1 MALQSDPAASRPRRT
16 AMSPASNVE
25 KAREARKSCWAF
37 RVARN
42 FLPGSPPSTCVC
54 SRGACACTR
63 AGVQPPAH
71 ACKLHARTR
80 VCSRRRERVGS
91 AEPARPQR
99 QRTARSI
106 PPRSATPGQ
115 STDCP
120 CWEERGEK
128 KKELFLLLEQTLRL
142 AEGWMGTACAG
153 RRAHSQHPGPQMLRS
168 VSSRLCRRLDF
179 SRPAESHPMS
189 PK

>member
-25 KAREARKSCWAF
+25 KAWEARKSCWAF
-37 RVARN
+37 RVAQN
-42 FLPGSPPSTCVC
+42 FLPGSPQHVCVLTGGVC
-54 SRGACACTR
+54 VHKGGRAAVCTRVQASRTHTRVLAEEGAGRERGARSSPKTEDSEEHPATLGHPGTKHRLSLLGR
-63 AGVQPPAH
+63 AG
-71 ACKLHARTR
+71 
-80 VCSRRRERVGS
+80 G
-91 AEPARPQR
+91 
-99 QRTARSI
+99 
-106 PPRSATPGQ
+106 
-115 STDCP
+115 
-120 CWEERGEK
+120 K
-128 KKELFLLLEQTLRL
+128 KKELFLLLEQTLGL

-179 SRPAESHPMS
+179 SRPAESHPTS

>member
-25 KAREARKSCWAF
+25 KAWEARKSCWAF

-128 KKELFLLLEQTLRL
+128 KGAFLAFRANTR
-142 AEGWMGTACAG
+142 ACRG
-153 RRAHSQHPGPQMLRS
+153 LDGHSMCWKARTQPAP
-168 VSSRLCRRLDF
+168 
-179 SRPAESHPMS
+179 RPADAPQRVQQALQEAGF
-189 PK
+189 